1 MRSQFKTS
9 ERKENWLLVRC
20 EKEAVINKPE
30 GTYSSIPDNRG
41 ENLPHALWIAS
52 KPEGVGM

>member
-20 EKEAVINKPE
+20 E
-30 GTYSSIPDNRG
+30 
-41 ENLPHALWIAS
+41 
-52 KPEGVGM
+52 

>member
-30 GTYSSIPDNRG
+30 GTYSSIPGNRG
-41 ENLPHALWIAS
+41 EKLPDVPWIAS
-52 KPEGVGM
+52 KSEGVGI